1 MTTRELRQRER
12 LNMYLE
18 AEKAI
23 LSGQSYTIGNRT
35 LTRADLAAVQK
46 EIDKLFDAGVTLGD
60 DDVTAAASS
69 KRVVLLD

>member
-1 MTTRELRQRER
+1 
-12 LNMYLE
+12 MYLE